1 MPLAGELVS
10 PHFHWITVL
19 CIFTNQCDSHSV
31 NHLDRRNYEAIH
43 VVYLVA
49 TVSVPPCIR
58 DSPNKRF
65 IPPNVGDPAC
75 ESEDSTSTR
84 SRDV

>member
-58 DSPNKRF
+58 DSLVTRSYARN
-65 IPPNVGDPAC
+65 GDPAS
-75 ESEDSTSTR
+75 ESEDSTSAH